1 MSAHDGLSPSPEGVD
16 VAPPPSGVPRG
27 GEKCNP
33 FLYFCAAELWVPDV
47 LVGAGLRDCS
57 AEVWVLLRMPV
68 PFYKI

>member
-33 FLYFCAAELWVPDV
+33 FLYFRAAELWVLAV
-47 LVGAGLRDCS
+47 LVGAGLRDRS
-57 AEVWVLLRMPV
+57 AEVWVPLREPV